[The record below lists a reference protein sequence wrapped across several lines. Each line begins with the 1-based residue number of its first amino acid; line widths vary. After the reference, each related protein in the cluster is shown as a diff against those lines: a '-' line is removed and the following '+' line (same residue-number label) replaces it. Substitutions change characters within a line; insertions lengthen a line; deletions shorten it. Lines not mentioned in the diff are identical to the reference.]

1 MATEIADL
9 IVIGGGAGGLTAAT
23 HAARRGASVV
33 LVSDGPLGGECTY
46 TGCVPSKTLLAAAAA
61 GRSFDDAMRSVH
73 AAVERIA
80 ATEDEPALA
89 RAGVA
94 VVRGRAELVA
104 PGRVRVDGRDLRAG
118 HVIVAAG
125 ATAAFPPV
133 PGLDRGTA
141 LTNETVWSLA
151 SQPDRLAV
159 IGGGAVGCELAQA
172 FARLGTTVT
181 LVETAERLLP
191 AEDRDAAAVVASAL
205 GTDGVDVRVAT
216 KVERVTGVPSGR
228 SCLHLADGRLVEA
241 DEVLVAAGRRP
252 VTSGFGLE
260 QLGIALDDAG
270 RIVVD
275 DTCAT
280 NVAGVWAVGDVTVF
294 GGFTH
299 VAGHMG
305 FVAATNV
312 TKSRLRPSAKVDR
325 RVVPRVTF
333 TDPEVAHVG
342 LTEAEAAA
350 VGGRVAEVHL
360 DRVDRAVTDGRT
372 AGFVKLI
379 AGPRRV
385 LRSIGGGRV
394 LGATIVAP
402 RAGELVAE
410 VALAM
415 RTGMFTGRLAQT
427 VHAYPTW
434 SMAIQQAAIGL
445 FYETEG
451 VATRAAR
458 P

>member
-1 MATEIADL
+1 M
-9 IVIGGGAGGLTAAT
+9 
-23 HAARRGASVV
+23 
-33 LVSDGPLGGECTY
+33 
-46 TGCVPSKTLLAAAAA
+46 
-61 GRSFDDAMRSVH
+61 
-73 AAVERIA
+73 
-80 ATEDEPALA
+80 
-89 RAGVA
+89 
-94 VVRGRAELVA
+94 A
-104 PGRVRVDGRDLRAG
+104 PGRVRVDARDLRAG
-118 HVIVAAG
+118 HVIVATG
-125 ATAAFPPV
+125 ATAALPPV
-133 PGLDRGTA
+133 PGLDPVTA

-151 SQPDRLAV
+151 TQPDRLAV

-172 FARLGTTVT
+172 FARLGTNVT

-205 GTDGVDVRVAT
+205 GADGVDVCVAT
-216 KVERVTGVPSGR
+216 TVERVTCVPGGR
-228 SCLHLADGRLVEA
+228 SCLHLADGREV
-241 DEVLVAAGRRP
+241 DVDQVLVAAGRRP
-252 VTSGFGLE
+252 VTSGLGLVE
-260 QLGIALDDAG
+260 LGIAFDRTG

-275 DTCAT
+275 NTCAT
-280 NVAGVWAVGDVTVF
+280 NVAGVWAIGDVTVF

-305 FVAATNV
+305 FVAATNI
-312 TKSRLRPSAKVDR
+312 TKSRLRPAAKIDR

-379 AGPRRV
+379 AGPRPV
-385 LRSIGGGRV
+385 LRSLGGGRV

-427 VHAYPTW
+427 IHAYPTW

-445 FYETEG
+445 FFESEG
-451 VATRAAR
+451 VATRPAR
-458 P
+458 R